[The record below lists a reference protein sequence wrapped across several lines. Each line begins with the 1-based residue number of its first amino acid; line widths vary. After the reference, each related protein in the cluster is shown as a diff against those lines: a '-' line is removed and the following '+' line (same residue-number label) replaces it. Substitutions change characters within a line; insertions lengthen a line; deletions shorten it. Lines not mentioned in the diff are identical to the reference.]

1 MASSPRSTAST
12 WYPLSARPSTITSRR
27 PGSSSATRIRMAS
40 ASHGRGRVA
49 VPSGGAPLDR
59 SRRGPGKAQRQD
71 GTDRHRSAGVV
82 EELVRDTPR
91 GDDRVAPVVELDEL
105 GQQLRAHPEAV
116 AGDAVDDEL
125 GPPRAGGG
133 RLTGPGEPTRPE
145 GRSHLRP
152 PGRGRPW

>member
-40 ASHGRGRVA
+40 ASHGRGRVD
-49 VPSGGAPLDR
+49 VPAGGAPLDR

-71 GTDRHRSAGVV
+71 GTDRHRPAGMV
-82 EELVRDTPR
+82 EELVRDAAR

-105 GQQLRAHPEAV
+105 GHQVGAHPEAV

-125 GPPRAGGG
+125 GPPGAGRG
-133 RLTGPGEPTRPE
+133 RLTGPRAPTQPE
-145 GRSHLRP
+145 APS
-152 PGRGRPW
+152 